1 MEPPVDVPP
10 ESPPPEPRPAA
21 EAAPDRHRCARCG
34 APHDPYQEYCL
45 ECGARL
51 VALRPQG
58 FSIWRRETWTRDSP
72 MWFWATFL
80 ALLLIA
86 LIAGAIVLAATRDDD
101 GEARAPTP
109 GPGTSQLLPTQI
121 TTGALTTTGFE
132 TTMTTFPTLTTD
144 TTATTATTVTT
155 ATATTGTTATDT
167 TTSGT
172 VVSWP
177 SGQSG
182 YTVILASV
190 PKARGRPAAVAQ
202 AERAIDAGLDEVG
215 VLDSGQYDSLTAG
228 YWVVFTG
235 IHDTESQ
242 ARNALP
248 AARQSGY
255 PVAYIREITP

>member
-1 MEPPVDVPP
+1 
-10 ESPPPEPRPAA
+10 
-21 EAAPDRHRCARCG
+21 
-34 APHDPYQEYCL
+34 
-45 ECGARL
+45 
-51 VALRPQG
+51 
-58 FSIWRRETWTRDSP
+58 

-101 GEARAPTP
+101 GEARTPTP

-121 TTGALTTTGFE
+121 TTGALT

-155 ATATTGTTATDT
+155 ATTTTGTTATGT

-177 SGQSG
+177 SGRRG
-182 YTVILASV
+182 YTVILSSV
-190 PKARGRPAAVAQ
+190 PEGRGRPAAVAQ

-215 VLDSGQYDSLTAG
+215 VLDSGDYQSLTAG

-235 IHDTESQ
+235 IHETESQ

-248 AARQSGY
+248 EARQSGY